1 MNHRDI
7 REACCEA
14 NRRLSAIGLVDLTF
28 GNVSVIDRAAGVL
41 AIKPSGVDYADL
53 TPEIVIGW
61 VQDKLDVPAMEAALQ
76 TQLDEQAAPTKT
88 AGVPWA

>member
-53 TPEIVIGW
+53 TPEQMVIVDLEGNVVEGTLRLTPRPIGSSSW
-61 VQDKLDVPAMEAALQ
+61 HSLKLGP
-76 TQLDEQAAPTKT
+76 
-88 AGVPWA
+88 